1 MRGRDVAH
9 IIVSVATP
17 YATGSGFV
25 LPGEDLI
32 VTNEHVVRGQS
43 RVAIE
48 GKTLERHLAQVVFT
62 DEVTDVALIR
72 LEKKKEAEA
81 KDFREVPMEQGTRL
95 EAWRLGRYHKL
106 MSEEGEVTEVGRKID
121 RDRYFVFAGM
131 VEPGYSGGPVTDED
145 GRLVGM
151 TCFMVGE
158 AQGSTFVLPLKRIQE
173 VVKEAGVSEEGIAA
187 RCPSCLKITASIPPG
202 TACSICGSSVHYPDR
217 AEEYEPRGM
226 PRVIEH
232 LLKDLGEDPILCRN
246 GRHQWEVQRGS
257 AMITV
262 SYHEKSGMILG
273 ESYLCRL
280 PEDGL
285 NKIYRYL
292 LQQNVHLRGLT
303 FSIRGMDVVL
313 SILIYDHFLDEDA
326 SKDLLAS
333 LFDRSDHYDNILVE
347 DFGSYWKN

>member
-1 MRGRDVAH
+1 MRGRDIEH

-17 YATGSGFV
+17 YATGSGFI

-43 RVAIE
+43 KVAVE
-48 GKTLERHLAQVVFT
+48 GISLERQMAQVVFT
-62 DEVTDVALIR
+62 DEVTDLAFIQAVKS
-72 LEKKKEAEA
+72 E
-81 KDFREVPMEQGTRL
+81 DFESIDLRELPIHQGIKL
-95 EAWRLGRYHKL
+95 QSWRLGRYHKL
-106 MSEEGEVTEVGRKID
+106 MSEVGEVSEVGRKVD
-121 RDRYFVFAGM
+121 RDRYLVFAGTI
-131 VEPGYSGGPVTDED
+131 EPGYSGGPVSDED

-158 AQGSTFVLPLKRIQE
+158 AQGLTFVLPMKRILE
-173 VVKEAGVSEEGIAA
+173 VVAESSLTGETVAV
-187 RCPSCLKITASIPPG
+187 RCPSCLKITESKPPS
-202 TACSICGSSVHYPDR
+202 TDCSICGSMVRYPDR
-217 AEEYEPRGM
+217 SEEYEPRGM
-226 PRVIEH
+226 PRVIEQ
-232 LLKDLGEDPILCRN
+232 LLQKLGENPVLCRN
-246 GRHQWEVQRGS
+246 GHHQWEIQRGS
-257 AMITV
+257 ATITLT
-262 SYHEKSGMILG
+262 YHEKSGMILG

-285 NKIYRYL
+285 GEIYRYL

-326 SKDLLAS
+326 AKDLLAS